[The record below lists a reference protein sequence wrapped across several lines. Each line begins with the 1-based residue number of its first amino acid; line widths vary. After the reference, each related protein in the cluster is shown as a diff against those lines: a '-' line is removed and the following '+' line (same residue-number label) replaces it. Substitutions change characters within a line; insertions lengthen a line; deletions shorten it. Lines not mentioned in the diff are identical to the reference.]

1 MVAPVGNFYSA
12 LSVLRPNRDSTGIV
26 TVSSAPAAAS
36 GGNMPQRPSR
46 RDLLAAAPLAALAG
60 ITGSAAA
67 SPAGDEV
74 VTADFPAHERDVVK
88 EVVGKSHGDYER
100 VKGLVEARPA
110 LAKAVYDWGYG
121 DWESALGAASHVGR
135 RDIAELLIAHG
146 ARPDLFTAAMMG
158 WVDAV
163 RTAIAASPGIQR
175 QTGPHG
181 ITLLAHAR
189 AGGQAA
195 VAAVAFL
202 ESLGDADPRPQVR
215 ELTDAQRDA
224 YPGSYAFGPGATD
237 RLVVD
242 VGKRGEL
249 GVARA
254 GRDRRPL
261 FHLGEHTFH
270 PAGAPAVRIRFEAE
284 GPRVTALTIV
294 DGGVRVRALRVA

>member
-1 MVAPVGNFYSA
+1 
-12 LSVLRPNRDSTGIV
+12 
-26 TVSSAPAAAS
+26 
-36 GGNMPQRPSR
+36 MPHRPSR
-46 RDLLAAAPLAALAG
+46 RELIAAAPLAALAG
-60 ITGSAAA
+60 ITGAAV
-67 SPAGDEV
+67 SPAGDEI

-135 RDIAELLIAHG
+135 RDIAELLMAHG

-158 WVDAV
+158 WVDTVRAAV
-163 RTAIAASPGIQR
+163 AASPGIQR

-181 ITLLAHAR
+181 ITLLAHAQ

-195 VAAVAFL
+195 AAVVAFL
-202 ESLGDADPRPQVR
+202 ESVGDADPRPQVR
-215 ELTDAQRDA
+215 ELADAQRDA
-224 YPGSYAFGPGATD
+224 YTGSYAFGSGATD
-237 RLVVD
+237 RFVVD

-261 FHLGEHTFH
+261 FHLGEHAFH

-284 GPRVTALTIV
+284 GPRVTALSVV
-294 DGGVRVRALRVA
+294 DGGVRVRAFRVAVG